1 MASYYDERIH
11 LFYFILQF
19 LTIGMVFASIMKF
32 VNKETVIDLP
42 EYLMLGG
49 YMFAIGEIML
59 ADSGLNSHPLSS
71 GSHIL
76 NLVALTFTV
85 ESAYDSVQNLL
96 ERTEERL
103 LRTREKSERQ
113 QLKYEIR
120 KLSKLEPMTGGGYF
134 QISKST
140 LTSMLSVRLRYIFI
154 SDASYLSYPASP
166 TSSSWFSFSSLR

>member
-1 MASYYDERIH
+1 MMASYYDERIH

-103 LRTREKSERQ
+103 LRTREKSEREK
-113 QLKYEIR
+113 LKYEIR

-140 LTSMLSVRLRYIFI
+140 LTSMLSVR
-154 SDASYLSYPASP
+154 
-166 TSSSWFSFSSLR
+166 